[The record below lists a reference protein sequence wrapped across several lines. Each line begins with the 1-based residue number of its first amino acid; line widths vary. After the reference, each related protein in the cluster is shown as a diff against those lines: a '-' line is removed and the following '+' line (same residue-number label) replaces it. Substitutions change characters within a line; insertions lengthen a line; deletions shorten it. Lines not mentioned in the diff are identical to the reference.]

1 MTEEVKTQEAGTP
14 RNDPKSY
21 PWVASVGFA
30 MIGAIVAFGLSQLIN
45 ESGEAEAA
53 TPADIEARLG
63 SVIPGA
69 SIDNV
74 DCGVGPDMCEVLIG
88 DTILYVDRSGRYGFA
103 GNLLDFEERVDL
115 TERRREDLQRFAALT
130 GGGRAAAAASSNGT
144 AVREPARPPAQPAG
158 YDGPELSEVDV
169 TLPVENAVV
178 YNGGMG
184 LPVLHVFADLTCPY
198 CQRLHAEFAAM
209 EGYEIRE
216 YLVDWLGRG
225 GGERARLVL
234 CADDRAAAATEMYSG
249 GNVALTRAR
258 EECDAEYASIIEDN
272 TSFARSFGMQGT
284 PTIIHDDGR
293 RFAGGYA
300 PADTVLAWAS
310 GT

>member
-1 MTEEVKTQEAGTP
+1 MSDEVKNEKAGVVLAYTQSPWKFAVVSGVLVGLGAFAGVTISQ
-14 RNDPKSY
+14 D
-21 PWVASVGFA
+21 AA
-30 MIGAIVAFGLSQLIN
+30 AIG
-45 ESGEAEAA
+45 EDE
-53 TPADIEARLG
+53 IEARLRG
-63 SVIPGA
+63 VIPGA
-69 SIDNV
+69 SIDHIE
-74 DCGVGPDMCEVLIG
+74 CQVGPDMCEVLIG

-103 GNLLDFEERVDL
+103 GNLLDFDERVDM
-115 TERRREDLQRFAALT
+115 TEQRREDMQRFAALT
-130 GGGRAAAAASSNGT
+130 GSARIATAAGSNGT
-144 AVREPARPPAQPAG
+144 AVREPVRQAAQPAG
-158 YDGPELSEVDV
+158 YEQPELSEVEV

-178 YNGGMG
+178 YNGGLG

-209 EGYEIRE
+209 DGYEIRE

-258 EECDAEYASIIEDN
+258 EECDAEFASAIEEN
-272 TSFARSFGMQGT
+272 TAFARSFGMQGT

-300 PADTVLAWAS
+300 PAQTVVAWAS
-310 GT
+310 GS